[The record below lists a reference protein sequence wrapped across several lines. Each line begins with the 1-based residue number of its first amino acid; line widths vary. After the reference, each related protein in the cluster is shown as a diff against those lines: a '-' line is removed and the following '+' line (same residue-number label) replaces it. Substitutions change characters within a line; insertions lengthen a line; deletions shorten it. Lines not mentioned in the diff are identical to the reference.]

1 MTGPGRT
8 KRSRRYFLPG
18 IAAVFLALYGAVL
31 AVQWVFLR
39 AEAVQAAED
48 NAARMTAFLRNE
60 LASSFPLPTLL
71 EGFGD
76 PELYD
81 YFDRLIRSKLRTV
94 GLLRAKVYAPDGTV
108 LYATD
113 RSLVGRSVPGHPEVE
128 RASRGETV
136 SEVIDPLAYRDRYG
150 TDGPDVA
157 VESYIPLAPTGAGG
171 RHYVFEA
178 YQDFGSVAAR
188 FTQAFVFGGIL
199 TAVVVAVAL
208 AVSAWLYRRMHRLEE
223 TVAALERL
231 LPICA
236 NCKKIR
242 VEDADGTD
250 RWVPVDAYF
259 EDRGTALFSHGLC
272 NDCVRALY
280 PDIADEILSPRA

>member
-1 MTGPGRT
+1 MAGTVRPRRG
-8 KRSRRYFLPG
+8 RRYFLPG

-39 AEAVQAAED
+39 NEAVRAAED
-48 NAARMTAFLRNE
+48 NAVRMTAFLRNE

-71 EGFGD
+71 EGLDD

-81 YFDRLIRSKLRTV
+81 YFDRLIRAKLRTV
-94 GLLRAKVYAPDGTV
+94 GLLRAKVYAPGGTV

-113 RSLVGRSVPGHPEVE
+113 RALVGRAVPGHPEVR

-136 SEVIDPLAYRDRYG
+136 SEVIGAQAYRDRYG
-150 TDGPDVA
+150 TDGPAAAVA
-157 VESYIPLAPTGAGG
+157 SYIPLAPTDAGG

-178 YQDFGSVAAR
+178 YQDFGRVAAR
-188 FTQAFVFGGIL
+188 FSQAFALGGIL

-208 AVSAWLYRRMHRLEE
+208 AVSAWLYRRMHRLAE

-242 VEDADGTD
+242 VADGDGTD
-250 RWVPVDAYF
+250 RWVPVESYF
-259 EDRGTALFSHGLC
+259 EGRGTATFSHGLC

-280 PDIADEILSPRA
+280 PDIADEVLSPRE